1 MTLDTLEFQASCSL
15 PTQWGVFELHA
26 FMEKSTGK
34 EHLAIT
40 LGELG
45 PHTPVLARIHSECM
59 TGDTLFSLRCD
70 CGPQLQDA
78 FKKIAQEGSGILLY
92 LRQEGRGIG
101 LVNKIKSYQLQQ
113 EGADTVQAN
122 RLLGFGDDERDYAI
136 CKTMLNHFDIRSLKL
151 LTNNSSKIVAIE
163 ELGFD
168 VLRVEHHIR
177 PNPYNSNY
185 LKTKETKMGHILAA
199 TDP

>member
-1 MTLDTLEFQASCSL
+1 MTLDAIEFQTSCSL
-15 PTQWGVFELHA
+15 PTEWGVFQLHA
-26 FMEKSTGK
+26 FVEKDTGK

-40 LGELG
+40 LGELN
-45 PHTPVLARIHSECM
+45 PTTPVLARIHSECM

-78 FKKIAQEGSGILLY
+78 FKKIAAEGTGILLY

-101 LVNKIKSYQLQQ
+101 LVNKIKSYQLQ
-113 EGADTVQAN
+113 EKGADTVQAN
-122 RLLGFGDDERDYAI
+122 RLLGFEDDERDYAI
-136 CKTMLNHFDIRSLKL
+136 CKTMLDHFHIRSIKL

-163 ELGFD
+163 QLGFE
-168 VLRVEHHIR
+168 VLRVEHHIA

-185 LKTKETKMGHILAA
+185 LKTKEMTMGHFLANI
-199 TDP
+199 DH